1 MTKGGGES
9 ERPDTDKRHLINHQ
23 NELHT
28 RAHTRTHPPLL
39 SWADGRD
46 IIRHTEV

>member
-9 ERPDTDKRHLINHQ
+9 ERPDTDKRHLINHH

-28 RAHTRTHPPLL
+28 RAHTHAHTHPF
-39 SWADGRD
+39 SDGQMD
-46 IIRHTEV
+46 VIL